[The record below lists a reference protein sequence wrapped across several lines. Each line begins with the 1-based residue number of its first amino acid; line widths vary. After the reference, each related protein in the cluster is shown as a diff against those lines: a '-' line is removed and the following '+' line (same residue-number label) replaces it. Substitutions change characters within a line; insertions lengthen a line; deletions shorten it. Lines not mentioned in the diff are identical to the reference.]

1 MWIELVSLPHLCHA
15 QLAEVRQN
23 SSGTSTILPVS
34 LGGVPKLLP
43 AESFFPAALKPNEGL
58 TVLKEWPL
66 AGGIVLVLLVQTSMP
81 VLIKS

>member
-1 MWIELVSLPHLCHA
+1 MWLELVPLPHLCHA

-23 SSGTSTILPVS
+23 SSWTSTILPVS
-34 LGGVPKLLP
+34 LGRVK
-43 AESFFPAALKPNEGL
+43 FFPAAFKPNEGL